1 LRRPEVCWASPDY
14 GYSYAKLTRGSLA
27 TAFVFKDMFEEYT
40 YHPEASQPQSQQ
52 PSDSQRST
60 TNNAAFEIPLNTLL
74 ECLSIFGTSNVST
87 ASKTKKWK
95 QNAEDGGTDHD
106 NDRTG
111 PLDRYFPSDKGTAMR
126 MSYDGTGYPLT
137 LHM

>member
-1 LRRPEVCWASPDY
+1 M
-14 GYSYAKLTRGSLA
+14 KLTHGPLA

-40 YHPEASQPQSQQ
+40 YHPEASQ
-52 PSDSQRST
+52 QRAV
-60 TNNAAFEIPLNTLL
+60 NNAAFEIPLNTLI
-74 ECLSIFGTSNVST
+74 ECLNIFGTSTIST
-87 ASKTKKWK
+87 TSKTKKWK
-95 QNAEDGGTDHD
+95 QNAEDGGMDYD

-111 PLDRYFPSDKGTAMR
+111 PLDRYFPSPGKGTAMR

>member
-1 LRRPEVCWASPDY
+1 MH
-14 GYSYAKLTRGSLA
+14 GSLA

-40 YHPEASQPQSQQ
+40 YHPEASQVHSQQ
-52 PSDSQRST
+52 PSGSQQPT
-60 TNNAAFEIPLNTLL
+60 LNNAAFEIPLDTLI
-74 ECLSIFGTSNVST
+74 ECLNIFGTPSVST
-87 ASKTKKWK
+87 TSKPKKWK
-95 QNAEDGGTDHD
+95 QNAEDGGMDYD

-111 PLDRYFPSDKGTAMR
+111 PLDRYFPSSGKGTAMR

>member
-1 LRRPEVCWASPDY
+1 M
-14 GYSYAKLTRGSLA
+14 KLTCRSPA

-40 YHPEASQPQSQQ
+40 YHPEASQQQ
-52 PSDSQRST
+52 TP
-60 TNNAAFEIPLNTLL
+60 NNTAFEIHLNTLM
-74 ECLSIFGTSNVST
+74 ECLHIFGTSNVSMT
-87 ASKTKKWK
+87 SKTKKWK
-95 QNAEDGGTDHD
+95 QNAEDGGMDYG

-111 PLDRYFPSDKGTAMR
+111 PLDRYFPPSDKGTALR